1 MGVINVSS
9 FKELEP
15 YLSDN
20 RVNAYLNMLM
30 DAEGTSQYGN
40 PYAVAG
46 GGKVTIKDLS
56 QAGGFPSWGFKQT
69 DGKSNTSSAA
79 GAFQFLNSTY
89 DGLRKQGYE
98 VNDFQPRTQRLAA
111 IALLKQNG
119 ALPYILNGDFSTA
132 IKKSAGTWASLP
144 GSPYAQKTRDV
155 NFVQRSL
162 QKHLNDPNISL
173 NLYDQYATAQPL
185 TATQQMAN
193 NAEQQKVEN
202 PYASLYNQTETAQ
215 VNPDDNYANQQIA
228 STVDWGRGTYSGFV
242 DPDVGKLVGDQYKL
256 LQNNLWGIQ

>member
-1 MGVINVSS
+1 MSS

-15 YLSDN
+15 YLNDS

-30 DAEGTSQYGN
+30 DAEGTSNYSN

-46 GGKVTIKDLS
+46 GGKVTIGDLS
-56 QAGGFPSWGFKQT
+56 QAGGFPSWGFTQT
-69 DGKSNTSSAA
+69 DGKRNKSSAA

-119 ALPYILNGDFSTA
+119 ALPYIVNGDFDTA

-144 GSPYAQKTRDV
+144 GSPYAQKTRDLA
-155 NFVQRSL
+155 FVQKSL
-162 QKHLNDPNISL
+162 QKHLNDPNITL
-173 NLYDQYATAQPL
+173 NGYDQYATIKQDTL
-185 TATQQMAN
+185 NNTATYDNVA
-193 NAEQQKVEN
+193 QQKVEN
-202 PYASLYNQTETAQ
+202 PYAALYNQSAQ
-215 VNPDDNYANQQIA
+215 TPEQPLDTYAGQQIT
-228 STVDWGRGTYSGFV
+228 SNVDWGVGGYGRFV
-242 DPDVGKLVGDQYKL
+242 DPELKKTVADQYKKI
-256 LQNNLWGIQ
+256 QSSLWGIQ